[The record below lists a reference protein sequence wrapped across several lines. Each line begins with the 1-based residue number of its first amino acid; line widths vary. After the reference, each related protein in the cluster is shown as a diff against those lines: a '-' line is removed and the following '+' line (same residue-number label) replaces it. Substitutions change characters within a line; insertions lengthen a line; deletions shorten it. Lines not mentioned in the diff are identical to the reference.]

1 MNKPKLSP
9 NFDGSQMKRVRD
21 NKPNGTSTWQRVSDN
36 FSHMGAIK
44 YMPLCVNY
52 IMVLH
57 TQSQHHNAETKLC

>member
-1 MNKPKLSP
+1 
-9 NFDGSQMKRVRD
+9 MKRVRD

-57 TQSQHHNAETKLC
+57 SQSQHHNAETKLC